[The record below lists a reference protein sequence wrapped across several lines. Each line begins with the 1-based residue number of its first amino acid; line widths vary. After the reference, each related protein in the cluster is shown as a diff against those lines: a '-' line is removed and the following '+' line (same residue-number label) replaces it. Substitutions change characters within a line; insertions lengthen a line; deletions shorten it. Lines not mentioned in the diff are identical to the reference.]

1 MKYTALALI
10 AALAVTSLISCQRS
24 QTTSNF
30 DDAEAQSAASKPDS
44 TMADDLNKSKTI
56 MYTLPAPIEMAS
68 MIKETGVRFDD
79 QLLADVAKAGH
90 YTTNI
95 KMALNL
101 GIYST
106 DMSLSGMFNQSQRM
120 MDYLNTLREMTKNLG
135 ILNILDDQVIAKLE
149 SPELTRQDALNI
161 ISEVYMKTN
170 QNLTENNR
178 RNIAVMVIAGG
189 WVEGIYLALNIINP
203 DKLTPDIVGRIVS
216 QKLTI
221 ATMLNIIDSQD
232 PDATDDDLQ
241 YVKGKI
247 QEIGDIYDLIN
258 VEKTGRVS
266 AITDSETRTTT
277 IKANMS
283 GTLDK
288 DMLKALKQK
297 VSEVRNEFAE

>member
-10 AALAVTSLISCQRS
+10 AALAATGLNSCRRS

-79 QLLADVAKAGH
+79 QLLADVSKAGR
-90 YTTNI
+90 YSTNI

-232 PDATDDDLQ
+232 PDAADDDLQ

-247 QEIGDIYDLIN
+247 LEIGEIYELIN